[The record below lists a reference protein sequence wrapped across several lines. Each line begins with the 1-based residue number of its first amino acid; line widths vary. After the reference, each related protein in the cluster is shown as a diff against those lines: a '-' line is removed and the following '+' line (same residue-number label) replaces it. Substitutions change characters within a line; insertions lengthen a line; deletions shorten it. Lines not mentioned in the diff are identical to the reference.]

1 MPNPRILL
9 IADTSESTTVLN
21 ALYSEAGFSVAVAE
35 EAVTPLPAD
44 IVVVDVTRVMFS
56 PFSGLQAQRRMGCTA
71 PALILAPRLNDQ
83 MAGEIFALDIRD
95 FVLKPVED
103 STLIERT
110 TRFASAT
117 QHTRDQGEMSQN
129 LAQAESALT
138 RRLEEMSMLSR
149 IGRAIVAQ
157 SDLDTMLT
165 QIVDAAVFL
174 THAQEGAIFLL
185 DESGGGLALRAE
197 KGFGAKQSEII
208 SRPSDD
214 SDAMDVLRSGQPVMK
229 SAEAEHK
236 VKTGFLV
243 RALINVPIIIGR
255 NVGGVL
261 AVYNHGD
268 HSFDT
273 IHQALLVNLA
283 DYAAMAIDKVRA
295 LQQAHQQA
303 QAQIGDSIGSSRD
316 VVLHAK
322 TLIPPIEGIE
332 SLVETLLNG
341 NFGPLNEKQTDAV
354 RRIKTASVRMNEVLA
369 FINEAAA
376 GVNMQAGSK

>member
-9 IADTSESTTVLN
+9 IADSSESAATLS
-21 ALYSEAGFSVAVAE
+21 ALYSQSGFSVAVAE
-35 EAVTPLPAD
+35 DAVTPPPSDL
-44 IVVVDVTRVMFS
+44 VVVDVTRVMFS

-71 PALILAPRLNDQ
+71 PAMILAPRLNDQ

-95 FVLKPVED
+95 FVLKPVD
-103 STLIERT
+103 DNTLIERT
-110 TRFASAT
+110 ARFATAT
-117 QHTRDQGEMSQN
+117 QHSREQGEISQN
-129 LAQAESALT
+129 LAQAESALA
-138 RRLEEMSMLSR
+138 RRLDEMNMLSR
-149 IGRAIVAQ
+149 IGRAIAAQ

-185 DESGGGLALRAE
+185 DETGSNLALRAE

-208 SRPSDD
+208 SRPSQD
-214 SDAMDVLRSGQPVMK
+214 SDAMDVLRSGQPVIK

-255 NVGGVL
+255 SVVGVL

-268 HSFDT
+268 RSFDT
-273 IHQALLVNLA
+273 VDQALLVNLA

-295 LQQAHQQA
+295 LQQV
-303 QAQIGDSIGSSRD
+303 QAQIIDSLGASRD
-316 VVLHAK
+316 VVLHAQ

-354 RRIKTASVRMNEVLA
+354 RRIKTASVRLNEVLSY
-369 FINEAAA
+369 INEAAA
-376 GVNMQAGSK
+376 GVSTMQAGGK

>member
-9 IADTSESTTVLN
+9 IADSPENTAALS
-21 ALYSEAGFSVAVAE
+21 ALYSQAGFSVALAE
-35 EAVTPLPAD
+35 DAVTPPPAD
-44 IVVVDVTRVMFS
+44 IVIVDITRVMFS

-71 PALILAPRLNDQ
+71 PAMILAPRLNDQ
-83 MAGEIFALDIRD
+83 MAGDMFALDIRD
-95 FVLKPVED
+95 FVLKPVD
-103 STLIERT
+103 DAALLERT
-110 TRFASAT
+110 ARFASAT
-117 QHTRDQGEMSQN
+117 QHTRDQGEINQN
-129 LAQAESALT
+129 LVQAESALA
-138 RRLEEMSMLSR
+138 RRLDEMNMLSR
-149 IGRAIVAQ
+149 IGRAIAAQ
-157 SDLDTMLT
+157 SDLDTMLA

-174 THAQEGAIFLL
+174 THAQEGAIFLP
-185 DESGGGLALRAE
+185 DESGSELALRAE
-197 KGFGAKQSEII
+197 KGFGARQSEII
-208 SRPSDD
+208 SRPSQD

-255 NVGGVL
+255 SVGGVL

-268 HSFDT
+268 RSFDT
-273 IHQALLVNLA
+273 IDQALLINLA

-295 LQQAHQQA
+295 LQQV
-303 QAQIGDSIGSSRD
+303 QAQIGDSLDASRD
-316 VVLHAK
+316 VVLHAQ

-341 NFGPLNEKQTDAV
+341 SFGPLNEKQEHAV
-354 RRIKTASVRMNEVLA
+354 RRIKTASVRLNEVLA

-376 GVNMQAGSK
+376 GVSTMQAGSK